1 MKRDRECERE
11 RERDRPCRD
20 IQVKCK
26 EQETKGKGGKESDTL
41 RKPNTC
47 QFHKQIYDP
56 LCVLI
61 VNTTNFQEKNSL
73 V

>member
-1 MKRDRECERE
+1 MWEGERE
-11 RERDRPCRD
+11 RQAMSKWNRD